1 MKILDLIFFGGGL
14 GSSRSLTNL
23 LFELRK
29 KKTKQE
35 INIGIIDENL
45 NNIPGGIAYSK
56 DLSTHG
62 FFNNPCRLSPKEF
75 VSWSIKKENKNKL
88 FKSLSSSKSISFN
101 SWITKNKDIF
111 KKTNSIKSISE
122 IYFPRFYL
130 SYWLEDILSKELNL
144 KKSNIKIFFISGKIS
159 LVRSFKTGFKISI
172 LKGKNIK
179 RNCFIKKRNLP
190 ILNNQKLVFG
200 KKLIISL
207 GLPSPNNP
215 YNEKVLKD
223 KNFIKDLY
231 SGGGTK
237 QLINLINSK
246 IKIRKKIVLHFL
258 GSKAG
263 FLECLPELRGMIV
276 KKKLD
281 ISIIST
287 SRNATVLQPAI
298 KSQNFKNYKFKIF
311 TSSNISKIKNPLKLY
326 ICLKKEFNL
335 AKKSNYFKYDVWT
348 KVLQNKILNKVIKNF
363 SSKDKIIYNE
373 KYFKKIRQLTR
384 FTFPETVFSYDY
396 LKKKKYIKM
405 NKAKVLNINKVNR
418 KFKVTTLSSSSKK
431 REFFSDIVISVKG
444 PQTIRELVKFNPLYN
459 CLYKMNNGLV
469 YDDGF
474 ATTSDFELKNC
485 KNIFLIGF
493 VSSGYNARRETI
505 VKAIN
510 NNAIKVSKRI
520 SKSFYS
526 KI

>member
-14 GSSRSLTNL
+14 GSSRGLTNL
-23 LFELRK
+23 LLQLRK
-29 KKTKQE
+29 KKISQE

-62 FFNNPCRLSPKEF
+62 FFNNPCRLSPDEF
-75 VSWSIKKENKNKL
+75 VSWSIKKKNKNKL
-88 FKSLSSSKSISFN
+88 LKSLNSSKSISFN
-101 SWITKNKDIF
+101 SWTAKNEDIL
-111 KKTNSIKSISE
+111 KKTKSIKPISE

-130 SYWLEDILSKELNL
+130 SYWLEDILSKQLKL
-144 KKSNIKIFFISGKIS
+144 KKNNIKIFFISGKITS
-159 LVRSFKTGFKISI
+159 VRKFKAGFKVSI
-172 LKGKNIK
+172 LKGRNIK
-179 RNCFIKKRNLP
+179 KNCFIKKKNLP
-190 ILNNQKLVFG
+190 ILNNQKQIFG

-215 YNEKVLKD
+215 YNEKVLDD
-223 KNFIKDLY
+223 KNFINDLY

-246 IKIRKKIVLHFL
+246 IKVRKKIVLHFI

-263 FLECLPELRGMIV
+263 FLECLPELRGMIT
-276 KKKLD
+276 KRKLD

-311 TSSNISKIKNPLKLY
+311 TSSNISKIKNPFKLF
-326 ICLKKEFNL
+326 ICLKKEFDL

-348 KVLQNKILNKVIKNF
+348 KVLQKKILNKVIKNF

-405 NKAKVLNINKVNR
+405 NKAKVLDIKKTNK
-418 KFKVTTLSSSSKK
+418 KFKVTTLSPSKKK

-444 PQTIRELVKFNPLYN
+444 PQNIRELIKFDSLYN
-459 CLYKMNNGLV
+459 CLCKMNNGLV
-469 YDDGF
+469 YEDGF

-510 NNAIKVSKRI
+510 NNAIKVSNKI
-520 SKSFYS
+520 SKTFYS